1 MSSYASY
8 CQDQVCACARRAR
21 LATSPEIVA
30 YCRSLEV
37 HWLRLVAQ
45 AQEETGGALGH
56 ESGQAAILFPDK
68 TATYPVEYG
77 KRAGELIARAVRS
90 LRPTLRQKRRTL
102 VRPQAK

>member
-1 MSSYASY
+1 M
-8 CQDQVCACARRAR
+8 R
-21 LATSPEIVA
+21 LRATSKISDFT
-30 YCRSLEV
+30 RDSSLLLEV
-37 HWLRLVAQ
+37 RWLRLGAQ
-45 AQEETGGALGH
+45 AQETGGALGH

-77 KRAGELIARAVRS
+77 ERAGELIARAVRS